1 MYENGSSHMLKS
13 GLLEEMK
20 QRRLQS
26 SYDVILRKMM
36 IHAMVETSITKE
48 SVNQLKTS

>member
-1 MYENGSSHMLKS
+1 MYGNGSTHMLKAC
-13 GLLEEMK
+13 LFEEMK

-26 SYDVILRKMM
+26 SYDMILRKRM

-48 SVNQLKTS
+48 SGNQFRAG